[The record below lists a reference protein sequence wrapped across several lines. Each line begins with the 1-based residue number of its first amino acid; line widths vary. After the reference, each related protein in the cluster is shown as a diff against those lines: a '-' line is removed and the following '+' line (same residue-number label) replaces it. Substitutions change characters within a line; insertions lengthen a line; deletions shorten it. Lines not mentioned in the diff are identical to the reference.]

1 MAKIL
6 YCGDCAVQTGF
17 GRVAEGLL
25 PILAKEHEI
34 VVLAVNY
41 WGDPHGLP
49 YKLYPAQVGGSD
61 PYGSHRIAEIVSSEK
76 PDLILAVNDIWILN
90 SLWLKVKAFKQQLGF
105 KWYGYFPTDSY
116 GFFPDVFEHAKE
128 WDGMGTYTQFG
139 LQEVRKAGCDLP
151 CDVLPHGVD
160 RSTFFRVDQAEA
172 RQELGI
178 DPDHFIVFNGNRN
191 QPRKRIDLTIKGFIE
206 FAKEAP
212 DARLW
217 LHMGKKD
224 QGWDIIPLFKR
235 IARDYDYDPTGKIML
250 TSQDFDVT
258 KCLPAE
264 RLNLVYNAA
273 DVGVNT
279 CIGEGWG
286 LVNFEH
292 AATGTAQV
300 VPDHTSLKEIFYGIP
315 RIPIE
320 SWEVDRNYGL
330 DRGQP
335 SPSGMADI
343 LKHYYENRDDLKKVA
358 DWCYDAVHQDH
369 YTWEVIGDAFL
380 KVVNRTLTAPIKYGR
395 KRKIKEA

>member
-25 PILAKEHEI
+25 PVIAQQHE
-34 VVLAVNY
+34 VVVMAVNY
-41 WGDPHGLP
+41 WGDPHDLP
-49 YKLYPAQVGGSD
+49 YKIYPAMLGGSD
-61 PYGSHRIAEIVSSEK
+61 PFGTHRIAEILEK
-76 PDLILAVNDIWILN
+76 ETPDMVLVVNDIWIIN
-90 SLWLKVKAFKQQLGF
+90 NLWEKAKPLKSRLEF

-116 GFFPDVFEHAKE
+116 GFFDDVFNHAKE

-139 LQEVRKAGCDLP
+139 LKEVRKAGCDLP

-160 RSTFFRVDQAEA
+160 RSTFFKTDQTEA
-172 RQELGI
+172 RKQLGLEL
-178 DPDHFIVFNGNRN
+178 DKFIVFNGNRN
-191 QPRKRIDLTIKGFIE
+191 QPRKRIDLTLKGFVQ
-206 FAKEAP
+206 FAKNAP
-212 DARLW
+212 DAILW
-217 LHMGKKD
+217 LHMGLKD
-224 QGWDIIPLFKR
+224 QGWDIIPLFNR
-235 IARDYDYDPTGKIML
+235 IARDHDYDPTGKILL
-250 TSQDFDVT
+250 TSDDFEVA

-273 DVGVNT
+273 DIGVNT

-300 VPDHTSLKEIFYGIP
+300 VPDHTSLQEIFFGIP
-315 RIPIE
+315 RIDIE

-330 DRGQP
+330 DRGVP
-335 SPSGMADI
+335 SPGHMADI
-343 LKHYYENRDDLKKVA
+343 LTHYYENRDDLQKVA
-358 DWCYDAVHQDH
+358 DWCHDMTQQSF

-380 KVVNRTLTAPIKYGR
+380 QVIDRTLEAPVNYGS